1 MPSTSKWESL
11 PTEAINPNSLSL
23 DTASIGDIVDLM
35 VNEDR
40 KVVAAVHREKERI
53 TAGVQMITESFRKGG
68 RVIFV
73 GAGTSG
79 RLGVVE
85 AAEMP
90 PTFGVSTT
98 RVRAIMAGG
107 KDSVFTPKEGVEDDY
122 EEGARSIA
130 RLRPQKRDVVIGISA
145 SGVTPFVRGALT
157 RARKAGLRI
166 IFVTCWPGS
175 ELQNFVDLIIA
186 PAVGPEVL
194 TGSTRLKAG
203 TATKMV
209 LNMLTTI
216 AMVRSGK
223 TYGNLMVDVQATN
236 DKLKDRARRIIATAT
251 GVDYETAGKLLKSA
265 RNDVKAAIVMQRTG
279 LPLSKALAT
288 LRKSHDSV
296 REAVG
301 EDVEP
306 RLRAL
311 LGLDKKTP

>member
-1 MPSTSKWESL
+1 MPTISKWESL
-11 PTEAINPNSLSL
+11 PTEAINPNSLAL
-23 DTASIGDIVDLM
+23 DTASIGDVIDLM
-35 VNEDR
+35 INEDR

-90 PTFGVSTT
+90 PTFGVSPT
-98 RVRAIMAGG
+98 RFHAIMAGG
-107 KDSVFTPKEGVEDDY
+107 KDAVFQPKEGVEDDY
-122 EEGARSIA
+122 EEGARAIA

-145 SGVTPFVRGALT
+145 SGVTQFVRGALT
-157 RARKAGLRI
+157 RGRKAGLRI

-223 TYGNLMVDVQATN
+223 AYGNLMVDVQATN
-236 DKLKDRARRIIATAT
+236 DKLKDRARRIISITT

-279 LPLSKALAT
+279 LTLSKALAT
-288 LRKSHDSV
+288 LRNSHDSV

-301 EDVEP
+301 DDAES
-306 RLRAL
+306 RLRVL
-311 LGLDKKTP
+311 LGLDKK

>member
-11 PTEAINPNSLSL
+11 PTEAINPLSLGL

-35 VNEDR
+35 CNEDR

-53 TAGVQMITESFRKGG
+53 ANGVQIVSEALRKGG
-68 RVIFV
+68 RIIFV

-90 PTFGVSTT
+90 PTFGVSPT
-98 RVRAIMAGG
+98 RIRALMAGG
-107 KDSVFTPKEGVEDDY
+107 KDAVFTPKEGVEDDY
-122 EEGARSIA
+122 EEGARAIA

-145 SGVTPFVRGALT
+145 SGVTPFVRGSLT

-223 TYGNLMVDVQATN
+223 TYGNLMVDVQTSN
-236 DKLKDRARRIIATAT
+236 EKLKDRGRRIIATAT
-251 GVDYETAGKLLKSA
+251 GVDYEAAARLLKDA
-265 RNDVKAAIVMQRTG
+265 RNDVKAAIVMQKTG
-279 LPLSKALAT
+279 LSLSKALAR

-301 EDVEP
+301 EDAEP
-306 RLRAL
+306 RLRVL
-311 LGLDKKTP
+311 LGLDGDRK

>member
-1 MPSTSKWESL
+1 MPTMSKWESL
-11 PTEAINPNSLSL
+11 PTEAINPNSLAL
-23 DTASIGDIVDLM
+23 DTASVGDVIDLM
-35 VNEDR
+35 INEDR

-68 RVIFV
+68 RIIFV

-90 PTFGVSTT
+90 PTFGVSAT
-98 RVRAIMAGG
+98 RFHAIMAGG
-107 KDSVFTPKEGVEDDY
+107 KDAVFQPKEGVEDDY
-122 EEGARSIA
+122 EEGARAIA

-145 SGVTPFVRGALT
+145 SGVTQFVRGALT
-157 RARKAGLRI
+157 RGRKAGLRI

-186 PAVGPEVL
+186 PAVGPEIL

-223 TYGNLMVDVQATN
+223 AYGNLMVDVQATN
-236 DKLKDRARRIIATAT
+236 DKLKDRARRIISIAT
-251 GVDYETAGKLLKSA
+251 GVDYEAAGKLLKSA

-279 LPLSKALAT
+279 LTLSKALAT

-301 EDVEP
+301 DDAES
-306 RLRAL
+306 RLRVQ
-311 LGLDKKTP
+311 LGLDKK

>member
-1 MPSTSKWESL
+1 MPTMSKWESL
-11 PTEAINPNSLSL
+11 PTEAINPNSLAL
-23 DTASIGDIVDLM
+23 DTASIGDVIDLM

-40 KVVAAVHREKERI
+40 KVVGAVHREKERI

-90 PTFGVSTT
+90 PTFGVSPT

-107 KDSVFTPKEGVEDDY
+107 KDAVFLPKEGVEDDY
-122 EEGARSIA
+122 EEGARAIA

-145 SGVTPFVRGALT
+145 SGVTQFVRGALT

-186 PAVGPEVL
+186 PAVGPEIL

-236 DKLKDRARRIIATAT
+236 DKLKDRARRIISTAT

-279 LPLSKALAT
+279 
-288 LRKSHDSV
+288 
-296 REAVG
+296 
-301 EDVEP
+301 
-306 RLRAL
+306 
-311 LGLDKKTP
+311 